1 MRRIVAI
8 LILLIVALPAAAQIG
23 KQPMIR
29 AGTPEDK
36 AMTEIDDAAD
46 SATKLTLLAKFV
58 ADFGQTDM
66 ILLAYERY
74 VAIYSADKNYAKA
87 FEYGEKALQYDRGN
101 LNAAIGLVRTAQEAG
116 DTQKM
121 FDYGDRAGTILQQYK
136 VSAAPAGTDADAWK
150 ELQRVALERSAEQ
163 IGYLH
168 SAPLNAASQVADPAA
183 KVSLLERYIKA
194 FPDSPYL
201 SNAQVLA
208 AAVMTM
214 QASTWSENGT
224 QLDQAQAYA
233 ARSLE
238 LLAQAAKP
246 EQLTQEQWAQQK
258 ALQQGLAQ
266 TAQGRIHVHKGR
278 NAQAVDVLRAAA
290 PLLKS
295 DPASYAGNQYW
306 LGFALL
312 NLKRNPEA
320 RTAFSEAA
328 AINSPYQGE
337 AKKKLAELGPGGRA
351 PAKKRP

>member
-1 MRRIVAI
+1 MRRTAAV
-8 LILLIVALPAAAQIG
+8 LILLILALPAAAQIG

-36 AMTEIDDAAD
+36 AMTEIDNAAD
-46 SATKLTLLAKFV
+46 NATKLTLLAKFV
-58 ADFGQTDM
+58 ADFGQTD
-66 ILLAYERY
+66 IVLLAYERY
-74 VAIYSADKNYAKA
+74 VAIYSADKDYARA
-87 FEYGEKALQYDRGN
+87 FEYGEKALQFDPGS

-116 DTQKM
+116 NLQKM
-121 FDYGDRAGTILQQYK
+121 FDYGDRAGAILRQYK
-136 VSAAPAGTDADAWK
+136 ASAAPADTDADAWK
-150 ELQRVALERSAEQ
+150 ELQRLAFERSAEQ

-168 SAPLNAASQVADPAA
+168 SSLLNAASQLSDPAG
-183 KVSLLERYIKA
+183 KVALLDRYIKA

-224 QLDQAQAYA
+224 QLDQADAYA

-246 EQLTQEQWAQQK
+246 AQLTDEQWARQK
-258 ALQQGLAQ
+258 ALQQGLAK
-266 TAQGRIHVHKGR
+266 TAQGRVHVHKGR
-278 NAQAVDVLRAAA
+278 NTQAVEMLRAAA
-290 PLLKS
+290 PLVKS
-295 DPASYAGNQYW
+295 DATSYAGNQYW

-328 AINSPYQGE
+328 AISSPYQ
-337 AKKKLAELGPGGRA
+337 AQAQKKLAELGPAGR